1 MNKIKEQIISMLIE
15 HSRVIYSVISDMGV
29 FYTYWAEYNEEN
41 LQNKKNKM
49 ILTEE
54 DGDAIKIQLI
64 KKFAEVGAQG
74 FSDYIALILRLD
86 NVINSALE
94 FVDILTYIDY
104 KISDKIKKQY
114 HNLLNDIIKMADILK
129 KTIKNMRDNPQEA
142 FDNTT
147 SIHEIENEIDL
158 VFRRFLSDLYN
169 DQELDIRLLL
179 RIRDSIMVLEE
190 LADRI
195 HDAADLIRVLLYQ

>member
-29 FYTYWAEYNEEN
+29 FYTYWAENNEES

-74 FSDYIALILRLD
+74 FGDYIALILRLD

-129 KTIKNMRDNPQEA
+129 KAIKNMRDNPQEA

-169 DQELDIRLLL
+169 DQELDIRILL

-195 HDAADLIRVLLYQ
+195 HDVADLIRVLLYQ